1 MTNNKNEFN
10 ILEYLEEKYTREI
23 SSIDEERFNNNLNAY
38 FYNDEDEAIKEIN
51 EARAY
56 PLKNALEMAKQYK
69 NKKGYANEVNFY
81 KKLYK
86 YSKFNKVKDNKI
98 LLSLLSL
105 YANQPHYFTLMQNA
119 RTFYDNDPSEQL
131 LKEQAINNIIS
142 LQDYKIKLYEEK
154 ERTLAIKS
162 NIFGDMK
169 DSDEIILHGL
179 KVGSFEDI
187 KTNIY
192 YALDGVDHILA
203 FNVWEQ
209 PEKSLIGSFT
219 AKYVNNPHFYTKE
232 LIKIDS
238 KTILKEALT
247 NNPNKLDPQNPKV
260 NTALLYALFTQR
272 STTDKGQHT
281 KGYKY
286 RKALIVLI
294 QAYIYINLL
303 LESATHNNETIK
315 RYLDKKGNTYIFKND
330 KNLEKYIKN
339 FINYR
344 YFLLQKS

>member
-1 MTNNKNEFN
+1 MTNNKNEFS
-10 ILEYLEEKYTREI
+10 ILEYLKEKYTRKNQP
-23 SSIDEERFNNNLNAY
+23 IDKEHFDNNLNAY
-38 FYNDEDEAIKEIN
+38 FYGENEAIKEIN
-51 EARAY
+51 KARAY

-203 FNVWEQ
+203 FNIWEQ

-238 KTILKEALT
+238 KTTLKEALT
-247 NNPNKLDPQNPKV
+247 NNQNKLDPQNPKV

>member
-10 ILEYLEEKYTREI
+10 ILEYLEEKYKREI
-23 SSIDEERFNNNLNAY
+23 GSIDKERFDNNLNAY
-38 FYNDEDEAIKEIN
+38 FYNIDEAIKEIN
-51 EARAY
+51 KARAY

-98 LLSLLSL
+98 LLAPISL
-105 YANQPHYFTLMQNA
+105 YANQSHYFTLMQNA
-119 RTFYDNDPSEQL
+119 RIFNPNDPSEQL

-142 LQDYKIKLYEEK
+142 LQDYKIKLYEER
-154 ERTLAIKS
+154 ERTLTIKS

-169 DSDEIILHGL
+169 DSDEIILHSL

-192 YALDGVDHILA
+192 YALDGVDYILA

-238 KTILKEALT
+238 KTI
-247 NNPNKLDPQNPKV
+247 
-260 NTALLYALFTQR
+260 
-272 STTDKGQHT
+272 
-281 KGYKY
+281 
-286 RKALIVLI
+286 
-294 QAYIYINLL
+294 
-303 LESATHNNETIK
+303 
-315 RYLDKKGNTYIFKND
+315 
-330 KNLEKYIKN
+330 
-339 FINYR
+339 
-344 YFLLQKS
+344 

>member
-23 SSIDEERFNNNLNAY
+23 RPIDKERFNNNLNAY
-38 FYNDEDEAIKEIN
+38 FYNDEDETIKEIN
-51 EARAY
+51 KARAY

-98 LLSLLSL
+98 FLSLLSL
-105 YANQPHYFTLMQNA
+105 YANQSHYFTLMQNA
-119 RTFYDNDPSEQL
+119 RTFNPNDPSEQL
-131 LKEQAINNIIS
+131 LKEQAINDIKSI
-142 LQDYKIKLYEEK
+142 QDFKIRLYEER
-154 ERTLAIKS
+154 EITLTIKS
-162 NIFGDMK
+162 KIFGDIK

-247 NNPNKLDPQNPKV
+247 NNLNKLDPQNPKV
-260 NTALLYALFTQR
+260 NTALLYALFAQR
-272 STTDKGQHT
+272 NTTDKGQHT

-286 RKALIVLI
+286 RKALIIFI
-294 QAYIYINLL
+294 QAYIYTNLL
-303 LESATHNNETIK
+303 LDSVLDSNETIK
-315 RYLDKKGNTYIFKND
+315 RYLDKKGSTYIFKND

>member
-10 ILEYLEEKYTREI
+10 ILKYLEEKYTRK
-23 SSIDEERFNNNLNAY
+23 IDPIDKESFENNLNAY
-38 FYNDEDEAIKEIN
+38 FYDDEDEAIKEID
-51 EARAY
+51 EARAS
-56 PLKNALEMAKQYK
+56 PLKNVLEMLEQYK
-69 NKKGYANEVNFY
+69 NKKGYANEVNVY

-98 LLSLLSL
+98 LLAPISL
-105 YANQPHYFTLMQNA
+105 YANQPHYFNLMQNA
-119 RTFYDNDPSEQL
+119 RTFYDNNPSEQS
-131 LKEQAINNIIS
+131 LKKQAINNIKSI
-142 LQDYKIKLYEEK
+142 QDFKIQLYEY
-154 ERTLAIKS
+154 RTLAIKS
-162 NIFGDMK
+162 NIFGYIK

-192 YALDGVDHILA
+192 YALDGVDHILT
-203 FNVWEQ
+203 FNPWEHL
-209 PEKSLIGSFT
+209 EKSLIGSFT

-232 LIKIDS
+232 PIKIDS

-247 NNPNKLDPQNPKV
+247 NNLNKLDPQNPKV
-260 NTALLYALFTQR
+260 NTVLLYALFNQR
-272 STTDKGQHT
+272 NTTDKGQHT

-286 RKALIVLI
+286 RKALIILI
-294 QAYIYINLL
+294 QAYIYTNLL
-303 LESATHNNETIK
+303 LESVTHNNETIK

>member
-1 MTNNKNEFN
+1 MTNNKNKFN
-10 ILEYLEEKYTREI
+10 ILEYLEEKYTRKNQP
-23 SSIDEERFNNNLNAY
+23 IDKELFNNNLNAY
-38 FYNDEDEAIKEIN
+38 FYGKDEAIKEIN
-51 EARAY
+51 KARAY
-56 PLKNALEMAKQYK
+56 PLKNALESVKQYK

-105 YANQPHYFTLMQNA
+105 YANQPHYFNIMQNA
-119 RTFYDNDPSEQL
+119 RTFYDNDPSEQS
-131 LKEQAINNIIS
+131 LKKQAINDIKSI
-142 LQDYKIKLYEEK
+142 QDFKIRLYEER
-154 ERTLAIKS
+154 ERTLTIKS
-162 NIFGDMK
+162 NIFIDMK

-192 YALDGVDHILA
+192 YALDGVDHILT

-232 LIKIDS
+232 PIKIDS

-247 NNPNKLDPQNPKV
+247 NNLNKLDPQNPEV

-272 STTDKGQHT
+272 NTTDKGQHT

-294 QAYIYINLL
+294 QAYIYANLL
-303 LESATHNNETIK
+303 LDSALDSNETIK
-315 RYLDKKGNTYIFKND
+315 RYLDKKGNTYIYKND